1 MLCYV
6 QLSLTQWLPR
16 LVTAGFR
23 YCGAPTE
30 SSGVAAPLQVRRS
43 YTGRVCFCPPRSGS
57 VKTDRTSVHSGLAIL
72 VHSRVPGLS
81 CSSDY
86 LSFKWSCMYVC
97 VHVCCVCYVFV
108 FVRCA
113 FNALLP
119 SPTPSP
125 PSDRLGQTRPVSD
138 IDFLELCIWAYT
150 GLYCIT

>member
-97 VHVCCVCYVFV
+97 VYVCRVCVCV
-108 FVRCA
+108 CMC
-113 FNALLP
+113 LC
-119 SPTPSP
+119 
-125 PSDRLGQTRPVSD
+125 
-138 IDFLELCIWAYT
+138 LCIVPSMPFFLPQLLSPLQT
-150 GLYCIT
+150 G